1 MHDDDLLVQSVALD
15 GRLAIEG
22 PLAAPAGAVTVL
34 LGPNGAGKSTL
45 LKALAGIEPARL
57 EASLGGR
64 ELATLPAAERR
75 DAFYYLPQLGNSQ
88 AALSVHEAVLLS
100 YKTLHP
106 GRVRPTDLA
115 RVEAALAGMGLE
127 ALAGRRL
134 ASLSGGQ
141 YQRVAIAQAVVR
153 RPRILMMDEPT
164 SALDLHQQLRV
175 LEWLRAE
182 ADSGRTVLLALHD
195 LNLAA
200 RFADRCWLLK
210 EGRCRLAGPAGSCL
224 TADHLEPLFDVRLEV
239 DAGEDGAPRIQA
251 LGLRQR
257 CVPGGEPL
265 GSRAARV

>member
-1 MHDDDLLVQSVALD
+1 MHDDDLLVHSVGLD
-15 GRLAIEG
+15 GRLAVEG

-45 LKALAGIEPARL
+45 LRALAGIEPARL
-57 EASLGGR
+57 AASLGGR
-64 ELATLPAAERR
+64 ELATLSSAERR
-75 DAFYYLPQLGNSQ
+75 EAFYYLPQLGGSQ

-106 GRVRPTDLA
+106 GRVRRQDLA
-115 RVEAALAGMGLE
+115 HVEAALDSMGLM

-153 RPRILMMDEPT
+153 RPRVLMLDEPT

-175 LEWLRAE
+175 LEWVRAE
-182 ADSGRTVLLALHD
+182 ADRGRSVLLALHD

-200 RFADRCWLLK
+200 RFADHCWLLK
-210 EGRCRLAGPAGSCL
+210 EGRCQAAGPATACL
-224 TADHLEPLFDVRLEV
+224 TADHLEPLFKVRLSV
-239 DAGEDGAPRIQA
+239 DTGPDASLRIQA
-251 LGLRQR
+251 LGL
-257 CVPGGEPL
+257 
-265 GSRAARV
+265 